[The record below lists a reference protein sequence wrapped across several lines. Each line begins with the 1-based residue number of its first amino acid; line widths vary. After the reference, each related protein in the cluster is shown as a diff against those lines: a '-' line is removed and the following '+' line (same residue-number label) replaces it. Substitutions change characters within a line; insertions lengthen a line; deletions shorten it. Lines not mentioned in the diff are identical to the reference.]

1 MFSDLGDNARGIYI
15 ITKRELR
22 SHIKSLRMVI
32 LMVLFVLA
40 ILGGAYGMSALS
52 IQSDIVKSPEVVG
65 WVFKVAADDD
75 GLDNDLLIYFT
86 DVDGVPVDGVDYK
99 ISYKT
104 KTQEAIISERENAP
118 AKTFVKN
125 VNKSSRYTIYHL
137 QASNMEFSKGDYT
150 AYRMFAM
157 VWISVAT
164 HEFYGSQYYMASQV
178 LDLDEENR
186 INDAI
191 IMVIDTKTTDF
202 EPVASLKVTLGT
214 EDNPY
219 SNVWV
224 NTNENG
230 VCVFHNLDAGTLDPV
245 TFQTTGENYIFS
257 AEYTINGTEFETSTG
272 AELIYD
278 LSLADLFKTDNP
290 NQVLAFVALMF
301 ITYLGPLT
309 AVVLAFDSISK
320 ERLQNSLDF
329 LLSRPVSRRS
339 IAAGK
344 LFGTFLAIAIPVT
357 VINVIGIFIIWG
369 KTGNMP
375 DTFFSL
381 AFLVFTLAFIA
392 IYVILAQIFSTI
404 MKSTATAILSVISIF
419 LIFVLFWG
427 LIALAIN
434 SLLGNSLG
442 SDEYLIFNNRF
453 SLFSP
458 NGIYQLLI
466 IMAIPGSTAS
476 DYVGV
481 SSWMAYLVLGLW
493 LVGGFIIAI
502 ELFNRRMRNY

>member
-1 MFSDLGDNARGIYI
+1 MMQDISDNLLGVYI
-15 ITKRELR
+15 ITKRELK
-22 SHIKSLRMVI
+22 SHIKSIRMII
-32 LMVLFVLA
+32 LMILFVLA
-40 ILGGAYGMSALS
+40 VLGGSYGVSSLS
-52 IQSDIVKSPEVVG
+52 ISSDVIKTPEVVG

-86 DVDGVPVDGVDYK
+86 DMDGVPVDGVDYK

-104 KTQEAIISERENAP
+104 ETQEAIISEMKDAP
-118 AKTFVKN
+118 ARTFVKD
-125 VNKSSRYTIYHL
+125 VNKSPRYTIYHL
-137 QASNMEFSKGDYT
+137 QGSVMEFSKGDYT
-150 AYRMFAM
+150 AYRSFVM
-157 VWISVAT
+157 VWISVTT
-164 HEFYGSQYYMASQV
+164 HDLLGSQYYMASQV
-178 LDLDEENR
+178 LDLDEENK

-191 IMVIDTKTTDF
+191 VMVININTDDF
-202 EPVASLKVTLGT
+202 EPVAGLKVTLGT

-219 SNVWV
+219 SDVWV

-230 VCVFHNLDAGTLDPV
+230 VCIFPNLDAGNIDPV
-245 TFQTTGENYIFS
+245 SFQTSGEKYIFS
-257 AEYTINGTEFETSTG
+257 ATYTINGTEYETFAG
-272 AELIYD
+272 AELIFD
-278 LSLADLFKTDNP
+278 FSLADLFKTDNP

-301 ITYLGPLT
+301 ITYLGPLV

-329 LLSRPVSRRS
+329 LLSRPVSRRA

-357 VINVIGIFIIWG
+357 IINIIGIFIIWG

-375 DTFFSL
+375 DISFSFG
-381 AFLVFTLAFIA
+381 FLIFTLAFIA

-419 LIFVLFWG
+419 LVFVLFWG

-442 SDEYLIFNNRF
+442 SDEYLIFNNQF
-453 SLFSP
+453 SLLSP
-458 NGIYQLLI
+458 NGVYQLLI
-466 IMAIPGSTAS
+466 IMTIPGSVPS

-481 SSWMAYLVLGLW
+481 TSWMAYLVLALW
-493 LVGGFIIAI
+493 LVGGFILAV
-502 ELFNRRMRNY
+502 ELFNRRMREY